1 MKILNINKEQLNN
14 FVSEQKCSQFL
25 QSWEWGEFQE
35 SAGNKVIRLGVEE
48 NGKIILAASLIK
60 KELPLGLN
68 YFYLP
73 RVGIGNQSKEAVNFL
88 FEEIKKIAP
97 KENVIFLRFEPID
110 DLTPA
115 LLPAYRQAGFVK
127 RGGFSAKRVKDVQP
141 SKTLMVDLTKNQ
153 DKLLKE
159 MHTKTRY
166 NIRLAEKKGVR
177 IAGSDISHFDIFWKL
192 MSETEDRDQFRLH
205 SQDYYR
211 KMLAQGGLIKI
222 FMAELNSKPIVTG
235 IFAFFGDTVTY
246 VHGASSNQN
255 RNVMAP
261 YLLQWRIIKLS
272 QELGYK
278 SYDFH
283 GIDEA
288 KWPGVTRFK
297 KGFGGEV
304 VEYPGTYDIAFDKV
318 WYNVYI
324 LIRKI
329 RRIF

>member
-14 FVSEQKCSQFL
+14 FVSEQKHSQFL

-35 SAGNKVIRLGVEE
+35 SAGNKVIRLGIEE
-48 NGKIILAASLIK
+48 KGKIILAVSLIK
-60 KELPLGLN
+60 KALPLGLN

-73 RVGIGNQSKEAVNFL
+73 RVGIGNQNKEAVDFL

-97 KENVIFLRFEPID
+97 KENVIFLRFEPVNEFD
-110 DLTPA
+110 VMRYA
-115 LLPAYRQAGFVK
+115 LR
-127 RGGFSAKRVKDVQP
+127 AKRVKDIQP
-141 SKTLMVDLTKNQ
+141 SKTLIVDLTKDQ

-159 MHTKTRY
+159 MHAKTRY

-177 IAGSDISHFDIFWKL
+177 IAGSDIAHFDIFWKL

-211 KMLAQGGLIKI
+211 KMLTQGGLIKI
-222 FMAELNSKPIVTG
+222 FMAELNGKPIATG

-261 YLLQWRIIKLS
+261 YLLQWRIIKLA

-283 GIDEA
+283 GIDEI

-297 KGFGGEV
+297 KGFGGDV

-318 WYNVYI
+318 WYNIYM
-324 LIRKI
+324 LTRKI
-329 RRIF
+329 RGIF